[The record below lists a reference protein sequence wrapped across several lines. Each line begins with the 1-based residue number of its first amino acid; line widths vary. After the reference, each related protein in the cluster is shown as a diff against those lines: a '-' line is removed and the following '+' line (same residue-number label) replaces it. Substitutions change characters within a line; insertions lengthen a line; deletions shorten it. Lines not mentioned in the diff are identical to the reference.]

1 MGHIKRKRP
10 RRGSLQF
17 WPRKRARRIFP
28 AIKNWARKKE
38 IKPLGFAGYKAG
50 MTSLIY
56 VDNRPKSP
64 TKGEEV
70 KTPVTV
76 LEVPPMKVVG
86 IRLYSKDAYGLKAL
100 AEYWHEKLDKELER
114 VLTLPKKKKIT
125 LEKLKEK
132 LPDAAEV
139 RLIVHTQ
146 PKLAGIG
153 KKKPEIMEIAIGG
166 DDVNAQFEYANS
178 VLGKELTISDVFKEG
193 ELLDVHAVTKG
204 KGFQGVI
211 KRFGIRLESH
221 KAEKGRRKLATMG
234 PWTPKVVPWW
244 TAQAE
249 RMGFRTRTE
258 YNKQLL
264 KISDAKEQPI
274 TPKGGFSR
282 YGVVKGQYVL
292 IAGSL
297 PGPKKR
303 LVRLTHAIRPKQAA
317 IIQAPEI
324 VHISLKSQQG

>member
-17 WPRKRARRIFP
+17 WPRKRAKRIFP
-28 AIKNWARKKE
+28 VIKNWARKNDAKL
-38 IKPLGFAGYKAG
+38 LGFAGYKAG
-50 MTSLIY
+50 MTSVIF

-64 TKGEEV
+64 TKGEEIR
-70 KTPVTV
+70 KPVTI
-76 LEVPPMKVVG
+76 LEIPPMKVVG
-86 IRLYSKDAYGLKAL
+86 IRLYSKDAYGMKAM
-100 AEYWHEKLDKELER
+100 AEVWAERFDKELAR
-114 VLTLPKKKKIT
+114 TLTLPKKRNIT
-125 LEKLKEK
+125 LANLKEK
-132 LPDAAEV
+132 LADAVEV
-139 RLIVHTQ
+139 RVIAHTQ
-146 PKLAGIG
+146 PKLAGFG
-153 KKKPEIMEIAIGG
+153 KKKPEVMEFAVGG
-166 DDVNAQFEYANS
+166 DVNAQFEYAS
-178 VLGKELTISDVFKEG
+178 SIIGKELTASDVFKEG
-193 ELLDVHAVTKG
+193 ELLDIHAITKG

-264 KISDAKEQPI
+264 KIADAKEQKI
-274 TPKGGFSR
+274 TPTSGLSR
-282 YGVVKGQYVL
+282 YGVVKSQYAL

-303 LVRLTHAIRPKQAA
+303 LVRLTHTIRPKLNAFT
-317 IIQAPEI
+317 QAPEI
-324 VHISLKSQQG
+324 VHVSLRSQI